1 MHGTHGEIGVLETLE
16 LVRMSHLCSS
26 ENASRIV
33 PGECSG
39 RGVTRRTVAGRDA
52 VRLYACICACMR
64 GEEVFPRWRCERYEE
79 KCVWAIGYAS
89 EGP

>member
-1 MHGTHGEIGVLETLE
+1 MEACRENNLMHGTHGEIGVLETLE

-39 RGVTRRTVAGRDA
+39 TGVTRRTVGGQGRGA
-52 VRLYACICACMR
+52 LVCVYMRMYARR
-64 GEEVFPRWRCERYEE
+64 GSLSSLEV
-79 KCVWAIGYAS
+79 
-89 EGP
+89 